1 MQSIRKAVIP
11 AAGRGTRFLPA
22 TKTIP
27 KEMLT
32 VVDKPIIQYVVEETV
47 DSGFTDVIFVTR
59 ERENIIENH
68 FNHNEKLAK
77 LLAQQPEKDLLKDV
91 THLSQMISM
100 SSVVQSK
107 PLGLGHAIQLT
118 EPFLEGEPFGVL
130 LGDEII
136 ISDVPCM
143 RQLIKVYET
152 YGTSVVAVQKVDEHL
167 VSNYGV
173 ILAEPV
179 GKKEDRVLR
188 VTDMVEKPSREA
200 APSNLAIV
208 GRYILT
214 PTVFHALKDLSPGT
228 GGEIQLTDGL
238 RALLKKETVHACLLE
253 GSRHDVGSKLGY
265 LIANVERALAR
276 KDLGLDFRNYLKK
289 LRL

>member
-1 MQSIRKAVIP
+1 MRSVRKAVIP
-11 AAGRGTRFLPA
+11 AAGRGIRFYPA

-32 VVDKPIIQYVVEETV
+32 VVDKPVIQYVVGEAV
-47 DSGFTDVIFVTR
+47 DSGFTDVLFVTR
-59 ERENIIENH
+59 ERENIIESH
-68 FNHNEKLAK
+68 FNHNEELAK
-77 LLAQQPEKDLLKDV
+77 LLVQQPEKDLLKDV
-91 THLSQMISM
+91 RHLSQMISM

-107 PLGLGHAIQLT
+107 PLGLGHAIQIT

-136 ISDVPCM
+136 ISGVPCM

-173 ILAEPV
+173 ILGEPV
-179 GKKEDRVLR
+179 GEKEDRIFR
-188 VTDMVEKPSREA
+188 IIDMVEKPSREA

-214 PTVFHALKDLSPGT
+214 PTVFQTLKGLSPGT
-228 GGEIQLTDGL
+228 GGEIQLTDGI
-238 RALLKKETVHACLLE
+238 RALLKEETVHACLLE

-265 LIANVERALAR
+265 LIANVECALAR
-276 KDLGLDFRNYLKK
+276 KDLGFDFRNYLKK